1 MKKSY
6 AGKISNKGSQKVDA
20 LFPQTKGKS
29 GVKKTGDDLRS
40 KGGKK

>member
-6 AGKISNKGSQKVDA
+6 AGKVTNQGSQKVDA
-20 LFPQTKGKS
+20 LFPQKKGKG
-29 GVKKTGDDLRS
+29 GVKKTGDDLRT